1 MIQEYDKYTEE
12 DHEVWSLLFNK
23 QIEQVKHLASQAYI
37 TGVSQCEFQ
46 NDQVP
51 NFDHVNK
58 ILANNTGW
66 KIYVVPGLID
76 NKPFFQHLS
85 RKEFPATTWL
95 RTKQQLDYLEEPD
108 MFHDVFGHVP
118 LLTEPFFCEYLEGLS
133 NIALKFIDNEEAIE
147 LLSRIYWF
155 TVEFGLVAENETTKI
170 YGAGILSSTE
180 ESNYSINE
188 VSRHRPFDIEVILNT
203 PYIKDEFQEQ
213 YFVIENYEQLS
224 KSLPLIERLIS
235 SKTLRNTNAA

>member
-1 MIQEYDKYTEE
+1 MTQDYEKYTSE

-23 QIEQVKHLASQAYI
+23 QIEQVRHLASMAYNE
-37 TGVSQCEFQ
+37 GVNQCEFK

-51 NFDHVNK
+51 NFDQVNE
-58 ILANNTGW
+58 ILKAKTGW
-66 KIYVVPGLID
+66 KIFVVPGLID
-76 NKPFFQHLS
+76 NKPFFEHLS
-85 RKEFPATTWL
+85 KKEFPATTWL
-95 RTKQQLDYLEEPD
+95 RTKAQLEYLEEPD

-133 NIALKFIDNEEAIE
+133 NIALKYIDNSEAIE

-155 TVEFGLVAENETTKI
+155 TVEFGLIREGGKVKI

-180 ESNYSINE
+180 ESVYAISE
-188 VSRHRPFDIEVILNT
+188 VKRHRPYDVEVVLNT

-213 YFVIENYEQLS
+213 YFVIDDYKQLYD
-224 KSLPLIERLIS
+224 SLPMIEKFIY
-235 SKTLRNTNAA
+235 TNAEHKLFVA